1 MTRITKF
8 VFKGGKLRKVANVL
22 AAGLA
27 LVATQ
32 APAVTVLPDFS
43 AATFVAG
50 TTIDNPFFPLDPTF
64 QAWLRA
70 EGVDDE
76 GEDFTEET
84 RLSYGGPGRT
94 ILGVQTTVQRDFAFE
109 DDLLVEDTFDYY
121 AQDTNG
127 NVWYMGE
134 DVINYIYDDDD
145 NLVDTN
151 NSSAWIAGEN
161 GALPGYIM
169 PADPVVG
176 MSYFQE
182 FSAAD
187 GALDEASIFATGL
200 TIMSGDTVFSDVLA
214 TLETSSIDPD
224 AREFKFYA
232 RGVGLIR
239 IEEGL
244 DGDFA
249 NPELVFER
257 IAPSVVPLPAG
268 FSLMLAGMG
277 ALAGL
282 RSLRRRA

>member
-1 MTRITKF
+1 MTRIKKLI
-8 VFKGGKLRKVANVL
+8 FKGGRFRKIANIL

-27 LVATQ
+27 LIATQ

-43 AATFVAG
+43 AATFVPGA
-50 TTIDNPFFPLDPTF
+50 TIDNPFFPLDPTF

-70 EGVDDE
+70 EGVDEE
-76 GEDFTEET
+76 GDDFSEET
-84 RLSYGGPGRT
+84 RLSFGGQGRT

-121 AQDTNG
+121 AQDTDG

-145 NLVDTN
+145 NLVGTN

-169 PADPVVG
+169 PADPMVG

-200 TIMSGDTVFSDVLA
+200 NIMSGDTVFSDVLA

-232 RGVGLIR
+232 RDVGLIR

-257 IAPSVVPLPAG
+257 VAPSVVPLPAG
-268 FSLMLAGMG
+268 FSLIFAGMG
-277 ALAGL
+277 ALVGL
-282 RSLRRRA
+282 RSLRRRT